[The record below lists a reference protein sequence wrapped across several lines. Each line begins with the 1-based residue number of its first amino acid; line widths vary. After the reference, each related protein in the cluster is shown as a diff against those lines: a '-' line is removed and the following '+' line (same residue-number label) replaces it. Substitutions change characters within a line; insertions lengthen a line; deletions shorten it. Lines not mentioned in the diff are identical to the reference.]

1 MGCSMGHASIW
12 LGYVP
17 WNFLVTYPK
26 ILVHV
31 LMTGGIATYTKCTCV
46 GLVHVNIGFWH
57 MILGHIP
64 NCQDMYQ
71 TCINLVYVKTV
82 CTYRN
87 TIGICPSFGTCPK
100 CGKPLG
106 HVENV
111 GTCRRLLTWSQSIGT
126 LDMLLAH
133 VLMYLRHVNL
143 TLGHMSQFEKICR
156 AHSKSRIIVSICTLR
171 ARTEYDERRYPIRLR
186 TESDRLA
193 SGSSKTVQNIIL
205 WIHVN

>member
-1 MGCSMGHASIW
+1 MR

-17 WNFLVTYPK
+17 CNFMVTYPK
-26 ILVHV
+26 ILV
-31 LMTGGIATYTKCTCV
+31 MIGDICDRTYPDC
-46 GLVHVNIGFWH
+46 LVHVNIGFWH
-57 MILGHIP
+57 IILGHIP

-100 CGKPLG
+100 CGKLLG

-133 VLMYLRHVNL
+133 VHMYLRHVNL
-143 TLGHMSQFEKICR
+143 TLGHMSQFEKNCR
-156 AHSKSRIIVSICTLR
+156 VICTAAFENVFSALH
-171 ARTEYDERRYPIRLR
+171 TSFWS
-186 TESDRLA
+186 SDTLF
-193 SGSSKTVQNIIL
+193 L
-205 WIHVN
+205 